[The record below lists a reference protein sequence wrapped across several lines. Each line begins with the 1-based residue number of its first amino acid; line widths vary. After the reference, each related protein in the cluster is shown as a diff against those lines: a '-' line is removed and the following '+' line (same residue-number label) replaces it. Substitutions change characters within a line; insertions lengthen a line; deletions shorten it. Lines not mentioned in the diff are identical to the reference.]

1 VEKRLRRRLQ
11 GGEAGAR
18 EVTDIYAKHR
28 LARIRWLGR
37 LKGHRFVG
45 VYFSYDDMMG
55 GTVPVKPW
63 RFGWERSQ
71 MYESLSFGPGY
82 LLWTWA

>member
-1 VEKRLRRRLQ
+1 VTTKRWP
-11 GGEAGAR
+11 
-18 EVTDIYAKHR
+18 KHSK
-28 LARIRWLGR
+28 AWFPWKGR
-37 LKGHRFVG
+37 LEGYRFLG

-71 MYESLSFGPGY
+71 MYETLSFGPGY